1 MSSGGATVA
10 QVVQAPA
17 LPAANSAAYHAAAAT
32 TTRPACWSSALRKYV
47 ILCTACGGMAAL
59 LGALFL
65 LVHFVLRAHTSSL
78 HYFETVPTY
87 VPATMVSA
95 TLFCPKS
102 RLGVGGCPSSPA
114 DAKRSVGTNSLFHQ
128 D

>member
-1 MSSGGATVA
+1 MSFYVFSGGATVA

-17 LPAANSAAYHAAAAT
+17 LPAANSVAYHAATSAAAAAT
-32 TTRPACWSSALRKYV
+32 TTQPACWSSALRKYV

-87 VPATMVSA
+87 IPATMVSYKYM
-95 TLFCPKS
+95 L
-102 RLGVGGCPSSPA
+102 
-114 DAKRSVGTNSLFHQ
+114 
-128 D
+128 